1 MNNKTTV
8 LIVED
13 EAEAS
18 DFISSF
24 LKENGYKAI
33 VAANGATAVSMFSS
47 YCPDVVLLDL
57 SLPDMDGFSVLKT
70 LRQWSEVP
78 AIILSACFDEAVKVR
93 AFDSGADDYMVKP
106 VGRQELLARIRAAIR
121 HSIKMETGEN
131 VPEGRLVR
139 GGLVVDFEKH
149 AVLVDG
155 SDVHLTQNEFRIVSL
170 IAKHSGQVL
179 TYSYLLEQIWG
190 HFAECDRQILR
201 VNMANIRRKIEND
214 PSQPKYIVTEVGVG
228 YQMVEE
234 PGGTSA

>member
-57 SLPDMDGFSVLKT
+57 SLPDMDGFNVLKT

-139 GGLVVDFEKH
+139 GGACRRFRK
-149 AVLVDG
+149 ARG
-155 SDVHLTQNEFRIVSL
+155 AGGWKRRSSD
-170 IAKHSGQVL
+170 
-179 TYSYLLEQIWG
+179 
-190 HFAECDRQILR
+190 AE
-201 VNMANIRRKIEND
+201 
-214 PSQPKYIVTEVGVG
+214 
-228 YQMVEE
+228 
-234 PGGTSA
+234 

>member
-13 EAEAS
+13 EAETS
-18 DFISSF
+18 EFISSF
-24 LKENGYKAI
+24 LKESGFRA
-33 VAANGATAVSMFSS
+33 VAAASAETAISMFSS
-47 YCPDVVLLDL
+47 HCPDVVLLDL
-57 SLPDMDGFSVLKT
+57 SLPDMDGFGVLKT

-78 AIILSACFDEAVKVR
+78 TIILSACADEAVKVR

-131 VPEGRLVR
+131 VSEGRLVR
-139 GGLVVDFEKH
+139 GDLVVDFEKH

-190 HFAECDRQILR
+190 HFAACDRQILR

-228 YQMVEE
+228 YQMAEE